1 MGYEEALQLIEEA
14 RETGAK
20 ELYLSMEGLTELPPE
35 LFQLEQLTRLDI
47 SDNQLTSP
55 PIELAVQGI
64 DAIRKYF
71 AHNGS

>member
-14 RETGAK
+14 RETGA
-20 ELYLSMEGLTELPPE
+20 TELDLDVQELTSLPQN

-64 DAIRKYF
+64 EAIRKYF